1 MARPAEFDRKEVLD
15 KAMKVFWR
23 TGYTATSVNDLV
35 NATNLKPGSI
45 YGAFNSK
52 RGLFLEVIDAY
63 ANNSLTRIQRCME
76 QRDSAVEAI
85 HLFFSRMTEEVSCDT
100 IGKGCL
106 MINTLLELA
115 TEDDEVRERVTQY
128 LGQIE
133 HHLYL
138 TLEKGRL
145 NGELQS
151 DTDTESLAKMLMTGI
166 WGLRVLSTTRPDP
179 SVYSGVVSHLLS
191 AIPVPHRASV
201 SK

>member
-191 AIPVPHRASV
+191 AIPVPH
-201 SK
+201 

>member
-85 HLFFSRMTEEVSCDT
+85 HLFFSRMTEEVSCCT
-100 IGKGCL
+100 IGKGCFI
-106 MINTLLELA
+106 INTLFHFNTKEA
-115 TEDDEVRERVTQY
+115 
-128 LGQIE
+128 
-133 HHLYL
+133 
-138 TLEKGRL
+138 
-145 NGELQS
+145 LQ
-151 DTDTESLAKMLMTGI
+151 
-166 WGLRVLSTTRPDP
+166 RC
-179 SVYSGVVSHLLS
+179 
-191 AIPVPHRASV
+191 
-201 SK
+201 

>member
-23 TGYTATSVNDLV
+23 TGYTATSVTDLV
-35 NATNLKPGSI
+35 NATDLKPGSI

-63 ANNSLTRIQRCME
+63 ANNSLTRIQHCME
-76 QRDSAVEAI
+76 QRDSAIESI
-85 HLFFSRMTEEVSCDT
+85 HLFFSRMTEEISCDT

-128 LGQIE
+128 LNQIE

-145 NGELQS
+145 NGELQP

-179 SVYSGVVSHLLS
+179 SVYPGVVSHLLS
-191 AIPVPHRASV
+191 AIPAIH
-201 SK
+201 